1 MSGLQPQP
9 TSSSVVPSAP
19 SVQIPAL
26 ILKHTIQKHVQYNG
40 ILRGVC
46 HKLETEIPELQSL
59 KLSPE
64 LTKLVANTIE
74 AIVEKGNPFDID
86 KQQLVVEILTKEFLL
101 SPEKQFLVNQQISF
115 LFDNGQ
121 IKRVKNWLSLFVP
134 AAKYLRIKFNKF
146 SFNLA

>member
-1 MSGLQPQP
+1 MSGSQPLP
-9 TSSSVVPSAP
+9 ASSSVVPSAP

-26 ILKHTIQKHVQYNG
+26 NLKHSIQKHVQYNG

-101 SPEKQFLVNQQISF
+101 SPDEQAQINQQINF

-121 IKRVKNWLSLFVP
+121 IKIVKNWLSLFR
-134 AAKYLRIKFNKF
+134 ASGKILANKI
-146 SFNLA
+146 L

>member
-1 MSGLQPQP
+1 MSGSQPLP
-9 TSSSVVPSAP
+9 ASSSVVPSAP

-26 ILKHTIQKHVQYNG
+26 NLKHSIQKHVQYNG

-74 AIVEKGNPFDID
+74 AIIEKGNRYDID
-86 KQQLVVEILTKEFLL
+86 KQQLVVEILTKVFLL
-101 SPEKQFLVNQQISF
+101 SPEEQFQVNQQISF

-121 IKRVKNWLSLFVP
+121 IKRVKNFMSLFR
-134 AAKYLRIKFNKF
+134 AGGKILANKI
-146 SFNLA
+146 L